1 MKIKGDMVLMVLLL
15 VLAAVAAGAEELWYP
30 QMPAEMPVIRIATAD
45 GSNHFAD
52 AYMRDH
58 KLQGLIHYVDA
69 EITVEGT
76 DVQAEKA
83 QVKARGNYTLE
94 YPQKSIRI
102 KFEKKQSMQGLNEG
116 QAYKNWVLLAE
127 WKDLSRLNSPI
138 GLFLAQN
145 IVGSDG
151 YYCTDYC
158 FVHLYLNNDYRGVY
172 LLVEQ
177 QEVNPGRVDI
187 TEAEPESGDKYIGY
201 LMEYDAY
208 FSEEAALPQGDPV
221 FEVYH
226 TGIEGEQYGYTVKSR
241 IDDKSQLRF
250 LRGYMTRLYQLC
262 YRAIRENKYYVF
274 NEAYTAL
281 MPAENMT
288 AEEAIGRV
296 IDIDSLV
303 NMYILHEIICNP
315 DVSWSSFYLSVD
327 LGENGNKKLTF
338 QAPWDFDSCF
348 GIRSGYESNQGR
360 YALYSANPWFQ
371 LMAGQPWFTERV
383 KERWAELKTMQLPE
397 KTLALIGTLGEN
409 YNDELDMNFDRWPQ
423 RIEEGNHELIEEL
436 NRCTTHQQAAD
447 YLYRWLEA
455 RFEYLD
461 KKWQ

>member
-1 MKIKGDMVLMVLLL
+1 MKTKGFALL
-15 VLAAVAAGAEELWYP
+15 VLLFLLTAYTAGAEEVWYP
-30 QMPAEMPVIRIATAD
+30 QMPEEMPVISIETMD

-69 EITVEGT
+69 LITVEGT

-102 KFEKKQSMQGLNEG
+102 KFENKQNMLGLNEG
-116 QAYKNWVLLAE
+116 QAYKSWVLLAE
-127 WKDLSRLNSPI
+127 WKDLSRLHSPI

-145 IVGSDG
+145 IVGTDS

-158 FVHLYLNNDYRGVY
+158 FVHLYLNGDYRGVY

-187 TEAEPESGDKYIGY
+187 TEPEAESKEKHIGY
-201 LMEYDAY
+201 FMEYDAY
-208 FSEEAALPQGDPV
+208 FAEEAALPQGDPV

-226 TGIEGEQYGYTVKSR
+226 SGMEGEQYGYTVKS
-241 IDDKSQLRF
+241 DMTDAAQLRF
-250 LRGYMTRLYQLC
+250 LRSYMTRVYRIC
-262 YRAIRENKYYVF
+262 YSAIRENKFYVF
-274 NEAYTAL
+274 NADYTAL
-281 MPAENMT
+281 VPVENMT
-288 AEEAIGRV
+288 AQEVIGQAIDLR
-296 IDIDSLV
+296 SLV
-303 NMYILHEIICNP
+303 DMYILHEIVCNP
-315 DVSWSSFYLSVD
+315 DVSWSSFYMSVD
-327 LGENGNKKLTF
+327 LGKNGNKKLTF

-360 YALYSANPWFQ
+360 YALYAANPWFQ
-371 LMAGQPWFTERV
+371 LIAGQPWFTDMV
-383 KERWAELKTMQLPE
+383 KERWAELKAMELPE
-397 KTLALIGTLGEN
+397 KTLELIGAYGDM
-409 YNDELDMNFDRWPQ
+409 YNDDFDRNFERWPQ
-423 RIEEGNHELIEEL
+423 RIREGNHELIEEL
-436 NRCTTHQQAAD
+436 NQYTNHRQAAD
-447 YLYRWLEA
+447 YLYRWLDA

-461 KKWQ
+461 QKWQ